1 MNMILTS
8 LIQYAILLSMPL
20 LSMLVVWFCH
30 RLVRSLPT
38 RPHEALEQFARM
50 AVQQIE
56 QQNASLSSADKKQLA
71 IDLVL
76 KLFNIFKI
84 PAPPVEIID
93 VAIEAAVF
101 FIKQIPAAVGAD
113 KIGQ

>member
-1 MNMILTS
+1 
-8 LIQYAILLSMPL
+8 
-20 LSMLVVWFCH
+20 MLVVWFCH

-71 IDLVL
+71 LALDLVL